1 MIIKFKT
8 RQNIYTAKQ
17 LVQYILTDKG
27 RIKDPFDSFV
37 LLQNIPTL
45 DPSQMHKAFVTND
58 LYRKQRTGGTALYH
72 DQIAIHP
79 KDKAEVTDEMLKDL
93 LLTYIELRGAQQALV
108 IGKAH
113 THGPHPHLH
122 VMLSANEVKSDTSLR
137 MSRAEFDELR
147 TTFEQYQVEH
157 YPQLS
162 HSISH
167 LDKAKK
173 PRDFLAEDRNG
184 SHERQFQAERRS
196 GAASLQK
203 TKLKEVLERVFEK
216 DKRLSEVEK
225 ELQLAGIGWYK
236 FRGNFRGVKYRG
248 RVYRFDRLGLSKE
261 NRLRVQLLE
270 RQRLVRKPRRR
281 KVDGRQLGLGV

>member
-8 RQNIYTAKQ
+8 RKNIYTAKQ

-58 LYRKQRTGGTALYH
+58 RYRKQREGGTTLYH

-79 KDKAEVTDEMLKDL
+79 KDKAVVTDEMLKDL
-93 LLTYIELRGAQQALV
+93 LLKYIELRGAQQALV

-122 VMLSANEVKSDTSLR
+122 VMISATEAKSSQSLR
-137 MSRAEFDELR
+137 LSRAEFDELR
-147 TTFEQYQVEH
+147 RAFEAYQVEK

-162 HSISH
+162 HSVRH
-167 LDKAKK
+167 LDKPKK
-173 PRDFLAEDRNG
+173 PRDLLAEDRNG
-184 SHERQFQAERRS
+184 RKESEFQIIKRCGVRS
-196 GAASLQK
+196 LRK
-203 TKLKEVLERVFEK
+203 TKLREALERVF
-216 DKRLSEVEK
+216 SESETKVEIEK
-225 ELQLAGIGWYK
+225 ELGQAGIGWYK
-236 FRGNFRGVKYRG
+236 FRRNFQRVKYRG
-248 RVYRFDRLGLSKE
+248 QVFHLDRLWLSKE

-270 RQRLVRKPRRR
+270 RQQLVRRPRKR
-281 KVDGRQLGLGV
+281 KADGRQLGLGI